1 MDRKVTKE
9 MKVTT
14 KRKPVFWMAG
24 DSTMQS
30 YAEEKRPQWGWG
42 ECLLEKLEGKLAE
55 TVKAD
60 MEQEQIEGLPEMTY
74 VPQITAFHRED
85 SPFEQ
90 EKRYVGRYFELD
102 NCAMAGR
109 SSKTFREEGRLADI
123 EKHILADDYLVIQF
137 GHNDAGSSK
146 PERYVP
152 LEEFQASLSNY
163 VEMALSH
170 GAKPI
175 LLSSIVLCQGKESQE
190 GEAGEISR
198 LLPAYGE
205 KMQQYAAKLG
215 ISYINM
221 NRLTGECLAGK
232 TKEEAEAMYLPDH
245 VHLVLP
251 GAEAYAELAAAELC
265 NIVKSENESQKM
277 KNGK

>member
-1 MDRKVTKE
+1 MAE
-9 MKVTT
+9 

-30 YAEEKRPQWGWG
+30 YGEEKRPQWGWG
-42 ECLLEKLEGKLAE
+42 ECLLEKLEEKLVK
-55 TVKAD
+55 TVKVD
-60 MEQEQIEGLPEMTY
+60 MAQHMEGLSEMAY
-74 VPQITAFHRED
+74 VPRITAFHRED

-109 SSKTFREEGRLADI
+109 SSKTFRQEGRLADI
-123 EKHILADDYLVIQF
+123 EKHIQTDDYLVIQF
-137 GHNDAGSSK
+137 GHNDAGRSK

-152 LEEFQASLSNY
+152 LEEFRASLSYY
-163 VEMALSH
+163 VEMALEH

-175 LLSSIVLCQGKESQE
+175 LLSSIVLCPGKESEE

-198 LLPAYGE
+198 LLPAYGD
-205 KMQQYAAKLG
+205 KMQQYAAEKR
-215 ISYINM
+215 IPYINM
-221 NRLTGECLAGK
+221 NKLTGECLAGK
-232 TKEEAEAMYLPDH
+232 TMEEAEAMYLPDH

-251 GAEAYAELAAAELC
+251 GAEAYAEVAAAELC
-265 NIVKSENESQKM
+265 RIVEAERWAL
-277 KNGK
+277 GF